1 MRHPH
6 YIPTLVLAALAP
18 ASIVVAADYLS
29 LDAAQKAV
37 YPEADAFQEWVVKQ
51 TPEQINALLAQAGP
65 QPPHGTIRIF
75 KATRNGTLLGHV
87 FVDEVIGREN
97 LITYAVG
104 IDADGALRNLEIMSY
119 RESHG
124 GEIRNPAWR
133 AQFDQPRLARPAEIS
148 YGHQEYLRGDALL
161 GARHPG
167 RAMAAGALA
176 GHAAPGGRRDL
187 AVHEGRWHRRRMPR
201 RQRAVVYVIVG
212 ALWISGCAW
221 LWLDQFAAQRG
232 PFGST
237 PHPLQPRRC
246 SCCTA

>member
-1 MRHPH
+1 MIIIPIIIRHRPPVRH
-6 YIPTLVLAALAP
+6 TSSLPTLILTALAP

-87 FVDEVIGREN
+87 FIDEVIGREN
-97 LITYAVG
+97 LITYAIG

-124 GEIRNPAWR
+124 GEIKNPAWR
-133 AQFDQPRLARPAEIS
+133 AQFDGRDSLGQLQFRTDIKNISGATLSSEHITQGVRWLLALWQATLRPT
-148 YGHQEYLRGDALL
+148 
-161 GARHPG
+161 
-167 RAMAAGALA
+167 AGA
-176 GHAAPGGRRDL
+176 
-187 AVHEGRWHRRRMPR
+187 
-201 RQRAVVYVIVG
+201 
-212 ALWISGCAW
+212 
-221 LWLDQFAAQRG
+221 
-232 PFGST
+232 T
-237 PHPLQPRRC
+237 
-246 SCCTA
+246 